1 MASEIRVNKL
11 NSQTG
16 VGTISLSPTGVDI
29 SGITTAE
36 TLKATTGIVTTL
48 TATTG
53 IVTTLTT
60 NTTRATT
67 GIVTTLTATTGIVTT
82 LTTNTLTANSTAKV
96 GSGVTLSPDGD
107 VFVTGVTTSSTVK
120 VGGGV
125 TISESGIEA
134 SGIGITCANI
144 NGQQISG
151 RRNLIINGE
160 MKICQRQGTT
170 SLAVTNENKYVLD
183 RWYVGTASGGGTS
196 LNVQQQHGNPTGA
209 PYGYAA
215 SMKMTVA
222 VADDGGSDSFN
233 VVQTRIENLDT
244 NYLAFGTSQ
253 AKTVTL
259 QFYVKSSLTGTFGG
273 SLVSGDFSKGYVFQY
288 TINSADTWEKKVITI
303 PGDTASTADSV
314 YNRGSAT
321 SARGLVL
328 YFDLGSGTNSEK
340 SAANDWTATATW
352 GYAAR
357 ISGNVKLCANA
368 GADWSLTGVQLEV
381 GSQATEFEHRS
392 FGDEMSLCQRY
403 YYQNTSYGTV
413 CANDS
418 GETINTAG
426 FLGIVM
432 YSSTSGR
439 TPFMIHP
446 VRMRAAPTINAFS
459 ASNANGGRSNVMSI
473 YSGSTGWDDVSANST
488 NVTDYAFG
496 FKITTV
502 DSFTAGETYLMGG
515 QFSCDAEL

>member
-1 MASEIRVNKL
+1 MSTLKVNKL
-11 NSQTG
+11 RDTAGSTDAIVLDPSGGAVLAG
-16 VGTISLSPTGVDI
+16 VTTISTARI
-29 SGITTAE
+29 TTGITTS
-36 TLKATTGIVTTL
+36 IQ
-48 TATTG
+48 
-53 IVTTLTT
+53 
-60 NTTRATT
+60 
-67 GIVTTLTATTGIVTT
+67 
-82 LTTNTLTANSTAKV
+82 
-96 GSGVTLSPDGD
+96 
-107 VFVTGVTTSSTVK
+107 

-125 TISESGIEA
+125 TISESGIVA
-134 SGIGITCANI
+134 SGIGITVANI

-151 RRNLIINGE
+151 RKNLVVNGE
-160 MKICQRQGTT
+160 MKICQRAGTT
-170 SLAVTNENKYVLD
+170 STAVTNGNARVLD
-183 RWYVGTASGGGTS
+183 GWMVGTASGGGTS
-196 LNVQQQHGNPTGA
+196 LNVQQRLGNPTGA

-233 VVQTRIENLDT
+233 VVQARMENLDT

-340 SAANDWTATATW
+340 SAANDWTASATW

-368 GADWSLTGVQLEV
+368 GADWSMTGCQLEV

-392 FGDEMSLCQRY
+392 FGDELTLCQRY
-403 YYQNTSYGTV
+403 FQSYPHDNSTSAEGIRLNGDYSSVYQTPMRAVPTGVVYGTGGIAGSNNGKYDKDAV
-413 CANDS
+413 GNQNAAIETKGS
-418 GETINTAG
+418 GFEIDTDG
-426 FLGIVM
+426 GVGL
-432 YSSTSGR
+432 
-439 TPFMIHP
+439 
-446 VRMRAAPTINAFS
+446 AA
-459 ASNANGGRSNVMSI
+459 
-473 YSGSTGWDDVSANST
+473 
-488 NVTDYAFG
+488 VT
-496 FKITTV
+496 
-502 DSFTAGETYLMGG
+502 L
-515 QFSCDAEL
+515 DAEL

>member
-1 MASEIRVNKL
+1 MSTLKVNKIRD
-11 NSQTG
+11 T
-16 VGTISLSPTGVDI
+16 
-29 SGITTAE
+29 SGSADAITFDPNGGAV
-36 TLKATTGIVTTL
+36 LAGVTT
-48 TATTG
+48 
-53 IVTTLTT
+53 V
-60 NTTRATT
+60 
-67 GIVTTLTATTGIVTT
+67 
-82 LTTNTLTANSTAKV
+82 STVKV
-96 GSGVTLSPDGD
+96 GSGVTISSDGD
-107 VFVTGVTTSSTVK
+107 VFSTGISTCLGTSLSGSVI
-120 VGGGV
+120 VGSAV

-160 MKICQRQGTT
+160 MKISERKGTT
-170 SLAVTNENKYVLD
+170 STAVTNENEYVLD

-196 LNVQQQHGNPTGA
+196 LNVQQLHGNPTGA

-288 TINSADTWEKKVITI
+288 TINSANTWEKKVITI

-328 YFDLGSGTNSEK
+328 YFDLGSGSNSEK

-392 FGDEMSLCQRY
+392 VGDELELCQRY
-403 YYQNTSYGTV
+403 YQVLAKGPNKYWGGTACNYTATQLYLPIQFVTQMRSTPTLVFTTGSSYYQIYDSVNTGGVDITRPEDIRYVDERGGSIHVGASYV
-413 CANDS
+413 S
-418 GETINTAG
+418 GLTAG
-426 FLGIVM
+426 
-432 YSSTSGR
+432 
-439 TPFMIHP
+439 
-446 VRMRAAPTINAFS
+446 NASLFY
-459 ASNANGGRSNVMSI
+459 A
-473 YSGSTGWDDVSANST
+473 YNSDAHIA
-488 NVTDYAFG
+488 V
-496 FKITTV
+496 
-502 DSFTAGETYLMGG
+502 E
-515 QFSCDAEL
+515 AEL